1 MSVQIRLAR
10 YGSRKSAFY
19 RIVVTDG
26 RNPRDGRFIES
37 VGTVDPAF
45 EPPRVSMDSARVEYW
60 QGKGAKASATLTKL
74 IKSLR
79 SAPAAG

>member
-10 YGSRKSAFY
+10 YGAKKSAFY
-19 RIVVTDG
+19 RVVVTDS

-45 EPPRVSMDSARVEYW
+45 EPPRIQLDAARIEYW
-60 QGKGAKASATLTKL
+60 HGKGAKSSPTL
-74 IKSLR
+74 IKLVKTLR
-79 SAPAAG
+79 ETQAAG